1 MKNEQ
6 ERKQIMEHDKLAELL
21 NPIFDFMQQ
30 EYPKNAKLVIE
41 PYSAQ
46 IIYEHQ
52 EDIWLSKK
60 FDEDYKNF
68 SNKMKTLVE
77 DPTIKELLKEFCKN
91 DNSKKEDGPW
101 FVPITDTIPMS
112 FTNDMKI
119 KEGD

>member
-1 MKNEQ
+1 
-6 ERKQIMEHDKLAELL
+6 MEHEKLAELL
-21 NPIFDFMQQ
+21 KPIFDFMQQ

-60 FDEDYKNF
+60 FDEDYKGF
-68 SNKMKTLVE
+68 SNKMKTLAE
-77 DPTIKELLKEFCKN
+77 DPTIKELLREFCK
-91 DNSKKEDGPW
+91 DKKEDEPW
-101 FVPITDTIPMS
+101 FVPLTNCTPVS
-112 FTNDMKI
+112 FTNDMKM

>member
-1 MKNEQ
+1 MDQ
-6 ERKQIMEHDKLAELL
+6 HYYDHDKFAELL

-68 SNKMKTLVE
+68 SNKMKTLAE
-77 DPTIKELLKEFCKN
+77 DPTIKELLKEFDN
-91 DNSKKEDGPW
+91 DDFSKKEEEPC
-101 FVPITDTIPMS
+101 FIPLKDDIS
-112 FTNDMKI
+112 ISTTNDKTV